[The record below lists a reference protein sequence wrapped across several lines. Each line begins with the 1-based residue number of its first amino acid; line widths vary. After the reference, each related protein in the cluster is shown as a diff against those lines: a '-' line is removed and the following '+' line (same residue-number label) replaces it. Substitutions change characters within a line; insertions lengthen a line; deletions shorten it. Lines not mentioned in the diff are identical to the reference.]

1 MFMSDSQSHGIKR
14 GVLLLNNR
22 VVIPEGIPGVQKV
35 EQVVV
40 TPKLRSASWEE
51 DYWRFTGELQ
61 VKVTYSALKIN
72 SQTPEMKKRDSDG
85 NLDINVEKNFYD
97 DGFSDHDEFAE
108 EEYILLEEGFEPEQ
122 LNNGLETQTFE
133 QLIQFT
139 GYSPAD
145 SVKLPETAS
154 LVPLLVDVELKLHD
168 ERVLDISV
176 VVLLEEQIISR
187 GEADA
192 PPSGVEF
199 RHPLFISSWPP
210 GMAEILEW
218 QVGFKAGE
226 VTVRN
231 NELLITGEL
240 VIQVIGVEKEGGDR
254 EFTNVNTQSSVFW
267 SLPIPPET
275 ELNSVTGIKVAI
287 SKVQE
292 DSAGL
297 AVLGSI
303 YLDINPVSRPVMVEV
318 QPEVPIP
325 LEEQSQDVI
334 MSDAQF
340 QAEVL
345 PELQILDE
353 QYADNPRPPEEPTM
367 PALADQEISDCSLD
381 WLKDWAD
388 GQCKEAELSKRMPEG
403 EWAVPV
409 NVIKEEQEKLLG
421 MSSEDINP
429 SSLEF
434 FSKLDMML
442 GEIPTLEEVMADFTN
457 RDHPSFE
464 QNFQLN
470 HRVNEAIPTEG
481 SPRERRSLTQLK
493 YINQETLSGQIAISA
508 NDKSLSRRK
517 SLTKGK
523 VIQHTRLT
531 EPLLTTHL
539 PVVDLLIAAETSPR
553 KPLSRTELTQAC
565 RGQEKVTGAK
575 PMGTWTLYLV
585 QPGDCLSGVCQRYG
599 IDTELVIAK
608 NRLSSQVLEPGT
620 TVWIPK

>member
-1 MFMSDSQSHGIKR
+1 MSDSQSHGVKR

-22 VVIPEGIPGVQKV
+22 VVIPEGLPGVQKV

-40 TPKLRSASWEE
+40 TPKLRSASREE
-51 DYWRFTGELQ
+51 EYLRFAGELQ
-61 VKVTYSALKIN
+61 VKVTYVALKSN
-72 SQTPEMKKRDSDG
+72 SQTPEIKKWDPAG
-85 NLDINVEKNFYD
+85 NQDTNVEKNFYD

-108 EEYILLEEGFEPEQ
+108 EEIILLEEGFDPEQ

-145 SVKLPETAS
+145 SVESPETDI
-154 LVPLLVDVELKLHD
+154 LVPLVVDVELKLRD
-168 ERVLDISV
+168 ERVLDISA

-187 GEADA
+187 GEAA
-192 PPSGVEF
+192 SPPSGLEF

-226 VTVRN
+226 VSVRD
-231 NELLITGEL
+231 NELLINGEL

-254 EFTNVNTQSSVFW
+254 DFTNVNTQSSVFW

-292 DSAGL
+292 DSDGL

-303 YLDINPVSRPVMVEV
+303 YLDIAPVSS
-318 QPEVPIP
+318 PEQ
-325 LEEQSQDVI
+325 LETG
-334 MSDAQF
+334 QF
-340 QAEVL
+340 QPQHEFT
-345 PELQILDE
+345 P
-353 QYADNPRPPEEPTM
+353 DNPMPPEEPIM
-367 PALADQEISDCSLD
+367 PALADQEMQDCSLA

-388 GQCKEAELSKRMPEG
+388 GQCKEAELSKGMPEG

-409 NVIKEEQEKLLG
+409 NIIKEEQDKLLG

-493 YINQETLSGQIAISA
+493 YINQETLSGQIAVSA
-508 NDKSLSRRK
+508 NDKSFPRRK
-517 SLTKGK
+517 SLTPGK
-523 VIQHTRLT
+523 VIQNIRPT
-531 EPLLTTHL
+531 EQQLTTQL
-539 PVVDLLIAAETSPR
+539 PVPELLIEPETSSR
-553 KPLSRTELTQAC
+553 KALSRTEFIQAY

-575 PMGTWTLYLV
+575 PLGTWKLYIV
-585 QPGDCLSGVCQRYG
+585 QPGDSLGGVCQRYG
-599 IDTELVIAK
+599 VDAEVVKAR
-608 NRLSSQVLEPGT
+608 NRLSDQVLEPGT